1 MTVRTAPSTTRSQ
14 NISPDVEFDAQ
25 KGTVFEKT
33 KSSKY
38 MTDKELNELPLLERI
53 NWLSTSIIFSPLIG
67 LLIGIAF
74 VPLQKPTL
82 YLALLQYFL
91 TGTGITAGYH
101 RLWSHKAY
109 QASFPVEF
117 VLLAWGA
124 AAFEGS
130 ARWWCRN
137 HRAHHRYVDTE
148 KDPYSVHKG
157 FWYAHIGWMIL
168 KQDSRRAGRVD
179 ISDLNAHRG
188 IMFQHRHYLPIALFF
203 GFVFPIALATYGWGD
218 FWGALVYACFG
229 RMFFV
234 HQATFCVNSMAH
246 TFGVQTYSTEHTSFD
261 HVITAL
267 VTFGEGY
274 HNYHHEFPHDYRN
287 GIRWYHYDPT
297 KWMVRFLSYFGLC
310 SRLIR
315 FPNNE
320 IRKAEIQVK
329 QAELD
334 KMKKTI
340 DWGQDIDSLST
351 MGWDAINA
359 RVAEGEKLL
368 VIDGIIHKIDDF
380 VSMHPGG
387 AKILEFWNGR
397 DATNAFNGEV
407 YKHSKGARNLLAHF
421 RIAKL
426 LEKLE

>member
-1 MTVRTAPSTTRSQ
+1 
-14 NISPDVEFDAQ
+14 
-25 KGTVFEKT
+25 
-33 KSSKY
+33 
-38 MTDKELNELPLLERI
+38 
-53 NWLSTSIIFSPLIG
+53 
-67 LLIGIAF
+67 
-74 VPLQKPTL
+74 
-82 YLALLQYFL
+82 
-91 TGTGITAGYH
+91 
-101 RLWSHKAY
+101 
-109 QASFPVEF
+109 
-117 VLLAWGA
+117 
-124 AAFEGS
+124 
-130 ARWWCRN
+130 
-137 HRAHHRYVDTE
+137 
-148 KDPYSVHKG
+148 
-157 FWYAHIGWMIL
+157 
-168 KQDSRRAGRVD
+168 
-179 ISDLNAHRG
+179 
-188 IMFQHRHYLPIALFF
+188 
-203 GFVFPIALATYGWGD
+203 
-218 FWGALVYACFG
+218 
-229 RMFFV
+229 
-234 HQATFCVNSMAH
+234 
-246 TFGVQTYSTEHTSFD
+246 
-261 HVITAL
+261 
-267 VTFGEGY
+267 
-274 HNYHHEFPHDYRN
+274 
-287 GIRWYHYDPT
+287 
-297 KWMVRFLSYFGLC
+297 MVRFLSYFGLC